1 MITSYTKTPISQK
14 FEEIFPS
21 IIKDYNKYKGFFE
34 YPAQLKSMS
43 LLHNFT
49 TQKYYIAGWLT
60 LILRC

>member
-21 IIKDYNKYKGFFE
+21 IIKDYNKYKGYFE

-49 TQKYYIAGWLT
+49 TQKYYIAG
-60 LILRC
+60 

>member
-14 FEEIFPS
+14 FEQIFPS
-21 IIKDYNKYKGFFE
+21 IIKDYNKYKGFIE

-49 TQKYYIAGWLT
+49 TQNYDTAGWL
-60 LILRC
+60 RC